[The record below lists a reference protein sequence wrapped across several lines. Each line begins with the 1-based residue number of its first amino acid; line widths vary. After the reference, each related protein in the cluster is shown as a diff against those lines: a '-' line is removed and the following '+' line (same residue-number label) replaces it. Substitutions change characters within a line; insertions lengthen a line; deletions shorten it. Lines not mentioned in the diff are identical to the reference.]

1 MPLAHERCRGRPVAA
16 VVALAVAAW
25 LACAQR
31 VGAVVHCAG
40 GAVHDLDLPLVPIIG
55 HAGRGV
61 ALAGGLRLGLGLGL
75 GLGLEGQGQSQGQ
88 SHGSGSGSG
97 LG

>member
-1 MPLAHERCRGRPVAA
+1 VPLAHERCRGRPVAA

-31 VGAVVHCAG
+31 VSAVVHCAG

-55 HAGRGV
+55 QDAERGV
-61 ALAGGLRLGLGLGL
+61 ALAGGLLWGLLFNGVFS
-75 GLGLEGQGQSQGQ
+75 SQRFF
-88 SHGSGSGSG
+88 S
-97 LG
+97 L